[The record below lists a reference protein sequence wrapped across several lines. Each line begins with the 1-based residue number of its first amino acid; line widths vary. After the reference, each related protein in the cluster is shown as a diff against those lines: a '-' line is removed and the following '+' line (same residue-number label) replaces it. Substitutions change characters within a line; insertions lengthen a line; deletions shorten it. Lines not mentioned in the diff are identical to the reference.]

1 MSEKFIQLHNTDPTT
16 FKNEIVG
23 EISKRID
30 ILEKK
35 ISPQK
40 SEWISRKQAS
50 ELLGVSLV
58 TISDWTKKDIL
69 KAHRIGNR
77 VRFRLDQIENTL
89 KKSRNEEFSLNKSVK
104 NQIFMCYTT
113 FF

>member
-77 VRFRLDQIENTL
+77 VRFRLGQIENTL
-89 KKSRNEEFSLNKSVK
+89 KKSRNEGS
-104 NQIFMCYTT
+104 I
-113 FF
+113 